1 MGPFYLLI
9 AIAVLIAFYLISIYN
24 QFATLGNKVDE
35 AFATMDVY
43 LKKRYDL
50 IPNLVETVKGY
61 AKHESETLENV
72 VSARNKALSSATP
85 ADKAAAEKEF
95 AGTLSRLLALTEAYP
110 DLKANQNF
118 LSLQSELVDTENKI
132 QSARRFYN
140 NVAKDY
146 NILIESIPTNIFA
159 KLFNHQKKPLLE
171 ISIEEA
177 KNINVKF

>member
-1 MGPFYLLI
+1 MYIFIILV
-9 AIAVLIAFYLISIYN
+9 VLILIVISIYN
-24 QFATLGNKVDE
+24 KLIRSKNHVEE
-35 AFATMDVY
+35 ANADINVQ
-43 LKKRYDL
+43 LKRRFDL
-50 IPNLVETVKGY
+50 IPNLIETVKGY
-61 AKHESETLENV
+61 MNHEKEVLEKITELR
-72 VSARNKALSSATP
+72 SQALSTSDFKES
-85 ADKAAAEKEF
+85 DKLNQEISKNISSILVSFEN
-95 AGTLSRLLALTEAYP
+95 YP